1 MMINLVIE
9 YEFDLCIFRTF
20 YHLRRMKF
28 LIIIHIIMNNTM
40 NKNIKYI
47 LYDEWLQCQNKIMR
61 MFWNYKKWNIETTNK
76 YSLFLFGF
84 KIMPTEVALDF
95 SNDVGL
101 LLLVDVPALFVV
113 FCFVEAV
120 CKKFTNNSKRQ
131 KNQKRQTKI

>member
-1 MMINLVIE
+1 
-9 YEFDLCIFRTF
+9 
-20 YHLRRMKF
+20 
-28 LIIIHIIMNNTM
+28 MNDTM

-47 LYDEWLQCQNKIMR
+47 LYDEWLKCKNKIMK
-61 MFWNYKKWNIETTNK
+61 MFWNYEKWNIETTNK

-113 FCFVEAV
+113 FCVVEAV
-120 CKKFTNNSKRQ
+120 CKKLQIKANDKKIQTEN
-131 KNQKRQTKI
+131 KNIKIV